1 MKRHANRTGK
11 ALRGH
16 VSILRVAAARLA
28 AAGIAALCLA
38 AACLTT
44 ALAPALAPA
53 LAQANELA
61 KVDSAAW
68 CVIHAPGQKQ
78 ACLRAES
85 ECRAALPD
93 MPSAGGCPDRRLEA
107 CVVSQGANGSLCAIL
122 CCFDPDNPACRS
134 AMASMPNVIVL
145 PDS

>member
-11 ALRGH
+11 GLRGH
-16 VSILRVAAARLA
+16 VSILRVVAARLA
-28 AAGIAALCLA
+28 AAGIVALCLA
-38 AACLTT
+38 TAC
-44 ALAPALAPA
+44 LAPA

-68 CVIHAPGQKQ
+68 CVIHAPGQGA
-78 ACLRAES
+78 ACLRAEG

-134 AMASMPNVIVL
+134 AMASMPNVLVL
-145 PDS
+145 PDP

>member
-11 ALRGH
+11 GLRAH
-16 VSILRVAAARLA
+16 VSRLRVAAARLA
-28 AAGIAALCLA
+28 GIAGIVALCLA
-38 AACLTT
+38 AACLT
-44 ALAPALAPA
+44 PA

-93 MPSAGGCPDRRLEA
+93 MPSAGGCPDRQLEA

-145 PDS
+145 PDP